1 MNTIFDAI
9 KSLLPEKSWK
19 LKGEPK
25 SQQEF
30 ESMFEIVIGKTENND
45 AIYSKSPNDFGVT
58 FSEINDELI
67 RLQAEYDA
75 KQYQRDRAT
84 AYPSIQEQLDMQYWD
99 SVNGTTT
106 WADAITAVKQE
117 FPKP

>member
-75 KQYQRDRAT
+75 KQYQRDRAS
-84 AYPSIQEQLDMQYWD
+84 AYPSIQDQLDTLYHEGYDGWKA
-99 SVNGTTT
+99 T
-106 WADAITAVKQE
+106 IEAVKQE